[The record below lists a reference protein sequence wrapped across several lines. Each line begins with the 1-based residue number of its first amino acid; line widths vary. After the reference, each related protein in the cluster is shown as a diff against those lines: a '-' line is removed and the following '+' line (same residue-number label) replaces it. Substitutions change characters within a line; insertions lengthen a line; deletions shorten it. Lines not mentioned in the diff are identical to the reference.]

1 MNTGLNVNSIS
12 ASEISSAEDARR
24 LCADVIKEWPDD
36 SAFDTSSVL
45 KTHPELRSHK
55 SVVVDLAFEEYT
67 RRRELGEDLTPTE
80 FASRFPTIQ
89 KSLVKQL
96 QVCEFLFD
104 NSLVPPT
111 LAETVWPEA
120 GSAFLNFQLLTEI
133 GRGSFSR
140 VFLAED
146 TDLGNR
152 QVVVKVCVGGAHE
165 ASILGRLEHDGIVPV
180 YSADFDIPTG
190 LSAICMPYVG
200 RTTLIDVL
208 DKALAREFPE
218 RADRISEAIRDTAP
232 ALTPEDSDSAG
243 SEPDSEESERPSSRQ
258 PSESTTRFQGS
269 YVDGIVTLTCDLVAA
284 LDYSHGEGIVHS
296 DIKPTNVLL
305 TPAGQA
311 MLIDFNLSHGEDADL
326 RFGGTF
332 PYMAPEQLRG
342 LTGETDP
349 ESVERDIRTDI
360 FALGVTLFELLTG
373 VLPFETTKAA
383 LGADGRDE
391 ERAEIATRLLE
402 RQEQGT
408 TAIRELNPQVDRR
421 LAKTIERCLAFD
433 PQERWQTPQ
442 LLAQELAEYQ
452 KKSQQLRRWFDRHRG
467 TVLAVT
473 SVLLISLGA
482 VGGFLATR
490 EPEVDR
496 QLRLGQTALLK
507 HEAGVAIGCFN
518 LALNEQPEFDK
529 RLDIL
534 MARGQAYLKTGE
546 LDKALKD
553 FQEVETKRHDAL
565 ATAAVGYCWS
575 MKQLYVDGIKY
586 FQTAAARGWN
596 DPLAYSNNVGYCLVK
611 EGRYDQAEEQL
622 AIALRMA
629 PSRPIVLHNLGMLN
643 FHRLL
648 RRQPFDLTYIVLA
661 SETADPPAEL
671 WLDVAA
677 TFSRAAGRILPKGQA
692 PNQKQLE
699 QCHDFT
705 RRAVEA
711 AEKAV
716 QLGASPDRI
725 QNRVAR
731 NIPKEARKL
740 KEIARLE
747 ELTRLPRP
755 EKDPPPVQHFIS
767 PFEKVT
773 ATHLAALN
781 RDS

>member
-1 MNTGLNVNSIS
+1 MAGRFGLRHKQCPEV
-12 ASEISSAEDARR
+12 ASGIEVSQIGRR
-24 LCADVIKEWPDD
+24 RP
-36 SAFDTSSVL
+36 
-45 KTHPELRSHK
+45 
-55 SVVVDLAFEEYT
+55 AFEEYA
-67 RRRELGEDLTPTE
+67 RRRELGEGLTPTE

-96 QVCEFLFD
+96 EVCDFLFD

-120 GSAFLNFQLLTEI
+120 GSEFLNFKLLTEI

-140 VFLAED
+140 VFLAEE
-146 TDLGNR
+146 TDLGDR
-152 QVVVKVCVGGAHE
+152 QVVVKICVGGAHE

-180 YSADFDIPTG
+180 YSADFDVSTG

-208 DKALAREFPE
+208 DKALSREFPQ
-218 RADRISEAIRDTAP
+218 RADRIVEAIRDSTRSVPAEDSTDADHTP
-232 ALTPEDSDSAG
+232 ALAT
-243 SEPDSEESERPSSRQ
+243 
-258 PSESTTRFQGS
+258 TTRFQGS
-269 YVDGIVTLTCDLVAA
+269 YVDGIVTLATDLVAA
-284 LDYSHGEGIVHS
+284 LDYSHGEGIIHS

-342 LTGETDP
+342 LTGETDAAT
-349 ESVERDIRTDI
+349 VERDIRTDI
-360 FALGVTLFELLTG
+360 FALGATLFELLTG

-383 LGADGRDE
+383 MAAEDRDE

-402 RQEQGT
+402 RQQQGMP
-408 TAIRELNPQVDRR
+408 AIRELNPQVDLQ
-421 LAKTIERCLAFD
+421 LASIIERCLAFD
-433 PQERWQTPQ
+433 PADRWQTPR
-442 LLAQELAEYQ
+442 LLAEALAEHQ
-452 KKSQQLRRWFDRHRG
+452 RPNQRLRRWFDRHRR
-467 TVLAVT
+467 TVLAIA
-473 SVLLISLGA
+473 SVLLVSLGA

-496 QLRLGQTALLK
+496 QMRLGQTALLNN
-507 HEAGVAIGCFN
+507 EAGVAIGCLN
-518 LALNEQPEFDK
+518 LALKEQPDFDK

-546 LDKALKD
+546 IDKALAD
-553 FQEVETKRHDAL
+553 FREVEKLRRDPL
-565 ATAAVGYCWS
+565 ATAAVGYCRA
-575 MKQLYVDGIKY
+575 MNQQFHPAKVL
-586 FQTAAARGWN
+586 FETAASRGWN
-596 DPLAYSNNVGYCLVK
+596 DPLAYSNNVGYCLIK
-611 EGRYDQAEEQL
+611 EARIDLAEQQL

-643 FHRLL
+643 FHRML
-648 RRQPFDLTYIVLA
+648 RRQPFDLSYIVLA
-661 SETADPPAEL
+661 SETADPSAEL

-677 TFSRAAGRILPKGQA
+677 TFSRAAGRVLPKGQE
-692 PNQKQLE
+692 PNQKQLQ

-705 RRAVEA
+705 RRAIA
-711 AEKAV
+711 ASEKAV
-716 QLGASPDRI
+716 HLGASPLRI

-731 NIPKEARKL
+731 NIPNEAKKL
-740 KEIARLE
+740 KEMSRLE
-747 ELTRLPRP
+747 EITRLPAP

>member
-1 MNTGLNVNSIS
+1 MNAGLKSNSIS
-12 ASEISSAEDARR
+12 ASEISPAEDARR
-24 LCADVIKEWPDD
+24 ICADVIKEWPDD

-45 KTHPELRSHK
+45 KSHPELRSHK

-96 QVCEFLFD
+96 QVCDFLFD

-120 GSAFLNFQLLTEI
+120 GSTFLNFNLLTEI

-140 VFLAED
+140 VFLAEE

-152 QVVVKVCVGGAHE
+152 QVVVKICVGGAHE
-165 ASILGRLEHDGIVPV
+165 ANILGRLEHDGIVPV
-180 YSADFDIPTG
+180 YSADLDVPTG

-208 DKALAREFPE
+208 DKALSREFPQ
-218 RADRISEAIRDTAP
+218 RADRIAEAIRDSTPLVSVEDTSDQDSSSETGSSADPTP
-232 ALTPEDSDSAG
+232 ASA
-243 SEPDSEESERPSSRQ
+243 
-258 PSESTTRFQGS
+258 STTRFQGS
-269 YVDGIVTLTCDLVAA
+269 YVDGIVTLAADLVAA
-284 LDYSHGEGIVHS
+284 LNYSHGEGIVHS

-342 LTGETDP
+342 LTAET
-349 ESVERDIRTDI
+349 EAETVERDIRTDI
-360 FALGVTLFELLTG
+360 YALGATLFELLTG
-373 VLPFETTKAA
+373 ILPFETTKAA
-383 LGADGRDE
+383 MAAGDRDE

-402 RQEQGT
+402 RQQQGVP
-408 TAIRELNPQVDRR
+408 AIRELNPQVDLQ
-421 LAKTIERCLAFD
+421 LASIIEGCLAFD
-433 PQERWQTPQ
+433 PADRWQTPE
-442 LLAQELAEYQ
+442 LLAQALTEYQ
-452 KKSQQLRRWFDRHRG
+452 RPIQQLRRWFDRNRR
-467 TVLAVT
+467 TLLAVA
-473 SVLLISLGA
+473 SVLLVSLGA
-482 VGGFLATR
+482 IGGYVASR

-496 QLRLGQTALLK
+496 QMRLGQTALLK
-507 HEAGVAIGCFN
+507 NEAGVAIGSFN
-518 LALNEQPEFDK
+518 LALKEQPDSDK

-534 MARGQAYLKTGE
+534 LARGQAYLKTGE
-546 LDKALKD
+546 IDKALTD
-553 FQEVETKRHDAL
+553 FREVEKLRQDPL
-565 ATAAVGYCWS
+565 ATAAVGYCRA
-575 MKQLYVDGIKY
+575 MKKQYVDGIKS

-596 DPLAYSNNVGYCLVK
+596 DPLAYSNNVGYCLLKGVQ
-611 EGRYDQAEEQL
+611 YDLAEEQL

-629 PSRPIVLHNLGMLN
+629 PTRQIVLHNLGMLN
-643 FHRLL
+643 FHRML

-661 SETADPPAEL
+661 AEAADPSAEL

-677 TFSRAAGRILPKGQA
+677 TFSRAAGRILPNGQ
-692 PNQKQLE
+692 PPDQEQLA

-705 RRAVEA
+705 RRAVA
-711 AEKAV
+711 AAVKAI
-716 QLGASPDRI
+716 QLGASPVRI

-731 NIPKEARKL
+731 NIPKEAKKL
-740 KEIARLE
+740 KEVARLE
-747 ELTRLPRP
+747 ELTRLPKS
-755 EKDPPPVQHFIS
+755 EKEPPPVQHFIS

-773 ATHLAALN
+773 ASYLAALN